1 MTSSAINTAL
11 ATSTM
16 LMTKLAAVNAANAA
30 SQTNNRLTL
39 IQNDINAQLNQKIAQ
54 LQQQAQDP
62 AVTILQQQE
71 STLNTQLNTY
81 QNAEQQVAGNNSTLG
96 DLSLQLS
103 DLAVAAQSGDASTF
117 DQTLAAAQN
126 DVDSLQVVS
135 FTPGLQPDGIASL
148 KYAGLGI
155 QASGSYDLSTPSG
168 QAQALAAVQAAQATV
183 QQITTTSTLNQQI
196 TASIQ
201 QSLQT
206 QISGISTQVA
216 NLQQTELTDAQT
228 QIANLQQQA
237 QEEYHLIEMNL
248 GNTNNAASVLTSL
261 QSTANLAAVQ
271 PGTTLGIIDPT
282 AGEPAL
288 FVANLTTT
296 TPTTSSSATSGSSSA
311 GSTSSGSTSNAS
323 TLGSILSTSA

>member
-1 MTSSAINTAL
+1 VTSSAINTAL

-39 IQNDINAQLNQKIAQ
+39 IQNDINAQLDEKIAQ

-62 AVTILQQQE
+62 TVTILQQQE
-71 STLNTQLNTY
+71 TTLKSQLDTY
-81 QNAEQQVAGNNSTLG
+81 QTAEQQIAGNNSSLG

-117 DQTLAAAQN
+117 DQTLVAAQS
-126 DVDSLQVVS
+126 DIDSLQVVS
-135 FTPGLQPDGIASL
+135 FAPGLQPDGVASL

-155 QASGSYDLSTPSG
+155 QSSGSYDFSTPAG
-168 QAQALAAVQAAQATV
+168 QAQALAVVQAAQATV
-183 QQITTTSTLNQQI
+183 QQITSTTSLNQQI

-228 QIANLQQQA
+228 QIAKLQQQA
-237 QEEYHLIEMNL
+237 QEEYHIIEMNL
-248 GNTNNAASVLTSL
+248 GNANSAASVLTSL
-261 QSTANLAAVQ
+261 QTTTNLAAVQ

-282 AGEPAL
+282 VGEPAL
-288 FVANLTTT
+288 FVANLTTS
-296 TPTTSSSATSGSSSA
+296 TPIASSSAS
-311 GSTSSGSTSNAS
+311 SSGSASNTSP
-323 TLGSILSTSA
+323 LGSILSTSA